1 MRYICASIVATLV
14 LAGTVHAQPVQWTVA
29 EGGNGH
35 WYQIVDGT
43 GDSWNSHRESAL
55 SQGGDLACITSEGES
70 QFINDLQSATGFCDA
85 YVSLGGLQTQ
95 GQDEPDGGWYWISGE
110 VWEYENWYA
119 GEPNDGGSNEWGLAI
134 FRYNGCNGQ
143 WCDIYPDAAGSGS
156 MAFAIEWDHDPS
168 IAQWRI
174 EDGGNGHWYKGIT
187 CSDFCT
193 WQEARD
199 IALAMGGDLASVN
212 SEQENVFIF
221 DVIKDNTALWF
232 HFQGVTVGPYIG
244 GYQDVDAPDYSEP
257 TGGWYWTDGS
267 SFIDSY
273 TAWNGGE
280 PGNSCGGMPENF
292 VNFMGYGN
300 MNPSMLWNDIGD
312 ECHGGLAGFVV
323 EWPNAPNHGAC
334 CVNSGCYPTTEIACS
349 HLGGTWLGVASTCDD
364 CPPPTCAG
372 DTDDNDVVN
381 IEDLLTVIGDWG
393 PCP

>member
-1 MRYICASIVATLV
+1 MRNICTSIVAMFV

-174 EDGGNGHWYKGIT
+174 EEGGNGHWYEGVSAPDGISWLEANEAANASGGYLAT
-187 CSDFCT
+187 LTSAEEDQFVAFTVADPDWLWNWDGSVERGPWFGGFRTPEECDLSTMNWVTGEPWSYTRWHSGNPNEDCTSGIQFWNYSSRT
-193 WQEARD
+193 WQDNHDDDPTRANGYIIEYTVLPGS
-199 IALAMGGDLASVN
+199 AL
-212 SEQENVFIF
+212 
-221 DVIKDNTALWF
+221 
-232 HFQGVTVGPYIG
+232 
-244 GYQDVDAPDYSEP
+244 
-257 TGGWYWTDGS
+257 
-267 SFIDSY
+267 
-273 TAWNGGE
+273 
-280 PGNSCGGMPENF
+280 
-292 VNFMGYGN
+292 
-300 MNPSMLWNDIGD
+300 
-312 ECHGGLAGFVV
+312 
-323 EWPNAPNHGAC
+323 GAC
-334 CVNSGCYPTTEIACS
+334 CLDGLCITTVSSDCEG
-349 HLGGTWLGVASTCDD
+349 HGGTWGGADSSCADFSCPISCSGDVIGGDGVVDI
-364 CPPPTCAG
+364 
-372 DTDDNDVVN
+372 N
-381 IEDLLTVIGDWG
+381 DLLIVIEGWG